1 MAQIEID
8 NEANGLFNR
17 RQPPPDTV
25 SRRIVPLVYLLLLA
39 LRPGAAPAAGRPE
52 SPPPWIRYNEDYSFL
67 ADPSQRTDPFDF
79 LKYISL
85 GDAGY
90 LSLGGD
96 VRERFESYTNETFN
110 SKFPLAER
118 KDDNSYFL
126 QRYLFHIDYHPND
139 SVRVFGQLQ
148 SSLECGRYHPRVT
161 DRDAIDLH
169 QMFVDLKTGIGSQ
182 GVLTLRLGR
191 QEISYGAER
200 LVGVRE
206 GPNDRRAFDAV
217 RLSYKKDGLSLDTFI
232 STPVEVDPGQF
243 DDQNVR
249 RVLFW
254 GTYATVPCPRL
265 RGLKLDFYYFGLS
278 KPSGVFIVPSVPPM
292 QPVPPVYAQSFAT
305 RPPTFARE
313 ERHTLGTRLA
323 GTVGNWDMDNEAL
336 YQFGQFGSGDIS
348 AFWIATDNGYTF
360 KNLKW
365 QPRLGL
371 RAGIASGD
379 RDPNNPDL
387 QTLNPLFVRGNYFS
401 EAGLLTTQNLMGFG
415 PSIRI
420 KPHPAL
426 NAELGCVN
434 LWRESLGD
442 GIYRPPGIPIF
453 LGNKDFG
460 RYVGTELILGAAWR
474 ATRHLGVAAAYSHF
488 FAGDFIDQSNG
499 DDADFGALWLTF
511 RF

>member
-1 MAQIEID
+1 
-8 NEANGLFNR
+8 
-17 RQPPPDTV
+17 V
-25 SRRIVPLVYLLLLA
+25 SRRFVLLVSLLLLVF
-39 LRPGAAPAAGRPE
+39 RPGAALAAGRPE

-67 ADPSQRTDPFDF
+67 ANPSERTDTFDF

-90 LSLGGD
+90 LSFGGD
-96 VRERFESYTNETFN
+96 ARERFESYTNETFN
-110 SKFPLAER
+110 SKFPMPGTPLTES

-126 QRYLFHIDYHPND
+126 QRYLFHADYHAND
-139 SVRVFGQLQ
+139 WLRVFGQLQ
-148 SSLECGRYHPRVT
+148 SSLECGRYRPRMT

-169 QMFVDLKTGIGSQ
+169 QMFVDLKAGIGRE
-182 GVLTLRLGR
+182 GALTVRLGR

-206 GPNDRRAFDAV
+206 GPNNRRAYDAV
-217 RLSYKKDGLSLDTFI
+217 RLSYKQDGISLDAFV
-232 STPVEVDPGQF
+232 STPVEIDPGQF

-249 RVLFW
+249 DVYLW
-254 GTYATVPCPRL
+254 GLYATLPCPRF
-265 RGLKLDFYYFGLS
+265 RGVKLDFYYLGLS
-278 KPSGVFIVPSVPPM
+278 KPSTMLPAP
-292 QPVPPVYAQSFAT
+292 PVPPIYAQTFAT
-305 RPPTFARE
+305 KPPTFARE

-323 GTVGNWDMDNEAL
+323 GTIGNWDMDNEAL
-336 YQFGQFGSGDIS
+336 YQFGQFGSGDIH

-360 KNLKW
+360 KNLW
-365 QPRLGL
+365 CQPRLGL

-379 RDPNNPDL
+379 RDPKDPDL
-387 QTLNPLFVRGNYFS
+387 ETVNPLFVRGNYFS
-401 EAGLLTTQNLMGFG
+401 EAGLLAPQNLMGFG

-426 NAELGCVN
+426 SAELGCVT

-442 GIYRPPGIPIF
+442 SIYRPPGLPIF
-453 LGNKDFG
+453 PANSDFG
-460 RYVGTELILGAAWR
+460 RYVGTELILGTAWR
-474 ATRHLGVAAAYSHF
+474 AARHVGVAAAYSHF
-488 FAGDFIDQSNG
+488 FAGDFIQQNNG